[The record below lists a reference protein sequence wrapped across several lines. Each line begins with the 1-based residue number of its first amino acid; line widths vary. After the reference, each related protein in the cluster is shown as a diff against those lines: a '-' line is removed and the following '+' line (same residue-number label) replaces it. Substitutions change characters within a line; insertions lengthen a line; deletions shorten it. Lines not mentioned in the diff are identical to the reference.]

1 MTSGPKRPLVFL
13 VADKAM
19 QQMLEGFFTRDGFH
33 HTLGCAP
40 FAIDPRPNRDIFV
53 AAGQN
58 DSGLF
63 TRARELLAPHLH
75 THERAI
81 VMVDND
87 FSASKGAEKVRERIY
102 ADITTVWAEDRVEVL
117 VLDPEI
123 EAWFWQPDNPH
134 IAREMGYRGTSY
146 RRELEA
152 AGFWPAELPKPP
164 RPKEAREH
172 LNRIHR
178 LDPSDAVFRRI
189 AAKVSVKGC
198 VDPAFAILRHALC
211 EWFPKERP

>member
-1 MTSGPKRPLVFL
+1 MTGGTKRPLVFL

-19 QQMLEGFFTRDGFH
+19 QQMLEGFFTRAEFH
-33 HTLGCAP
+33 RTLGCAP
-40 FAIDPRPNRDIFV
+40 FAIDPRPNRDVFV

-58 DSGLF
+58 DSGLYK
-63 TRARELLAPHLH
+63 RARALLAPHLH
-75 THERAI
+75 THERAV

-87 FSASKGAEKVRERIY
+87 FSASKGAEDVRERVRT
-102 ADITTVWAEDRVEVL
+102 DIAAIWDEELTEVL

-134 IAREMGYRGTSY
+134 IAREMGYRGVSY
-146 RRELEA
+146 RRELES
-152 AGFWPAELPKPP
+152 AGFWPAGCPKPP

-172 LNRIHR
+172 LNRLHR

-189 AAKVSVKGC
+189 AAQVSVKGC
-198 VDPAFAILRHALC
+198 VDPAFETLRHALC
-211 EWFPKERP
+211 TWFPRERP